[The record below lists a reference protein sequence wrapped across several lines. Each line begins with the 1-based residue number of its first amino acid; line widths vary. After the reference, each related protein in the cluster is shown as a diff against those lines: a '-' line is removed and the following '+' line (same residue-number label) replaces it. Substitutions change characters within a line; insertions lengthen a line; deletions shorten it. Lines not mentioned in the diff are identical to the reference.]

1 MASIAEGMQPHVKI
15 LGLVSAGH
23 FMSHFYSMSIPPLM
37 PFLNQDLG
45 ISFTLIGAMLSA
57 KSMTSGFLQ
66 LPAGIAVDRY
76 GAKTILSG
84 GLLMCAAGMALLGI
98 AESLPMLILAVVV
111 MAMGNCVFH
120 PADYSI
126 LSGSM
131 DDRYMGRSF
140 SVHTFAGHLG
150 NAVAPAVLL
159 TIAVFWSWRAS
170 LLLSAF
176 VGLLIFF
183 GLASQWSAMRD
194 EADAGKEKRQKKKKK
209 REESVAGEESLS
221 GWQVLMQVMKSP
233 PLVFLFFFFTMS
245 SLAQGGLKNFSIAG
259 LEAVH
264 GTNLS
269 IAGSALTGFLF
280 ASAFGVLVGGWV
292 ADRWKKHDLV
302 AAVSLFICG
311 AIVLLVGGIDLHWFV
326 LVFTFTVAGL
336 VNGII
341 RPARDMM
348 IRNASP
354 KGSAGKAFGFV
365 YSGEFVGGGVAPIA
379 YGLLLDIGKPE
390 WIFYSSAVFFVLC
403 GMMFIGSGRAA
414 RQAAA
419 A

>member
-1 MASIAEGMQPHVKI
+1 MASITEGMQPHVKV

-23 FMSHFYSMSIPPLM
+23 FMSHFYSMTIPPLI
-37 PFLNQDLG
+37 PFFHNDLG
-45 ISFTLIGAMLSA
+45 ISYTLIGAILSA
-57 KSMTSGFLQ
+57 KAMTSGLLQ

-76 GAKTILSG
+76 GAKVILSG

-98 AESLPMLILAVVV
+98 AESWPMLVLAVVV
-111 MAMGNCVFH
+111 MAFGNCVFH

-126 LSGSM
+126 MTGTIS
-131 DDRYMGRSF
+131 DQYMGRSF
-140 SVHTFAGHLG
+140 SIHTFAGHIG
-150 NAVAPAVLL
+150 NAVAPAILL
-159 TIAVFWSWRAS
+159 TIAVYWSWRAS

-183 GLASQWSAMRD
+183 GIASQWNAMRD
-194 EADAGKEKRQKKKKK
+194 DAQPKKPKKKQ
-209 REESVAGEESLS
+209 EASDTTAEAPLS
-221 GWQVLMQVMKSP
+221 TWQVMLQVLKSP
-233 PLVFLFFFFTMS
+233 PLVFLFLFFTMS
-245 SLAQGGLKNFSIAG
+245 NLAQGGLKNFSIAG

-264 GTNLS
+264 GTDLT

-292 ADRWKKHDLV
+292 ADRWKKHDFV
-302 AAVSLFICG
+302 AAASLFTCG
-311 AIVLLVGGIDLHWFV
+311 VIALLVVGIDLHWFV
-326 LVFTFTVAGL
+326 LIFTFTVAGL

-348 IRNASP
+348 IRNATP

-365 YSGEFVGGGVAPIA
+365 YSGEFIGGGVAPLA
-379 YGLLLDIGKPE
+379 YGFLLDIGQPE

-403 GMMFIGSGRAA
+403 GMMFLGSGRAT
-414 RQAAA
+414 RQQAAVT
-419 A
+419 